1 MNYLDLTLGDLA
13 ELKTK
18 IKNKYYWRHYM
29 GLIKIIEEY
38 NRKKYKINKTKEKI
52 IKWNTQHQWIYY
64 ITIGF
69 ASIILQTMKPVH
81 PNI

>member
-52 IKWNTQHQWIYY
+52 IK
-64 ITIGF
+64 
-69 ASIILQTMKPVH
+69 
-81 PNI
+81 